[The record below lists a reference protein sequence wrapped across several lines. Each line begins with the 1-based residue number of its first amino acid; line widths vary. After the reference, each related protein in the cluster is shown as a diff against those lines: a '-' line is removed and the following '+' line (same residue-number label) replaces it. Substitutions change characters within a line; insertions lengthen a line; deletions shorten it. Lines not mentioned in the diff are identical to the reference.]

1 MRESVAMA
9 VEFRCESCGKLLAA
23 DGDCRQVDCPRCN
36 SASEVPA
43 SLAPAGHS
51 QQPSEPLA
59 DPQQEQRS
67 PALSTGF
74 MSRVMPVMISLLFH
88 VGLLVVVVFLGAM
101 LTIGETEREIVVH
114 GVRRSPN
121 PGGSL
126 TPSPRNTVSEAAV
139 EKVSTTVRESALPS
153 DSTPDRT
160 MLMSAGGAAPSTWEA
175 RGPST
180 AEFYS
185 SFFGSGSNAKHVVY
199 VVDYTGSM
207 YDVFDRVSFELA
219 NSIGQLDEK
228 QTFHVILFHGSGK
241 VIELENKRL
250 IPASD
255 AYKLKAAQFVTSNSQ
270 PFGKLATGLLPALSR
285 AFDALSNVQGGPK
298 VVYFLTDLTNLPDMK
313 DIQTVVTSLNGQRKV
328 ILNTFLFSPSGI
340 NEARIQSASRDM
352 TRLAEE
358 NSGEFRLITQDFQ

>member
-1 MRESVAMA
+1 MA

-139 EKVSTTVRESALPS
+139 EKVSTTVRESAL
-153 DSTPDRT
+153 
-160 MLMSAGGAAPSTWEA
+160 MSAGGAAPSTWEA

-228 QTFHVILFHGSGK
+228 QTFHVILFHGSGDTTTPFAGAK
-241 VIELENKRL
+241 AFHRAMLDAGNRCELV
-250 IPASD
+250 
-255 AYKLKAAQFVTSNSQ
+255 VTEGAVHGYIMKSR
-270 PFGKLATGLLPALSR
+270 PIFDETMERIDKFLAELDLLPKPADS
-285 AFDALSNVQGGPK
+285 K
-298 VVYFLTDLTNLPDMK
+298 
-313 DIQTVVTSLNGQRKV
+313 
-328 ILNTFLFSPSGI
+328 
-340 NEARIQSASRDM
+340 
-352 TRLAEE
+352 TRQAAVPE
-358 NSGEFRLITQDFQ
+358 